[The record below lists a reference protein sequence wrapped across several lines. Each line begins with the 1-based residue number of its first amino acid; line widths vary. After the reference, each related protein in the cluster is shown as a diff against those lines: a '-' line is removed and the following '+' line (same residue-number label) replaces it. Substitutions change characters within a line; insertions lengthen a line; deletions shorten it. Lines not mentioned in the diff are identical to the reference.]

1 MKEKSHRSN
10 WLHVRLTDSEAEK
23 LEEEL
28 HRLEENNRKISA
40 STYARQQLFS
50 SSPER
55 IRMMCNDIRAIRS
68 EIHYSLRR
76 LQESEDPNQKPGS
89 GVGRQH
95 VRGDGAEELHE
106 AGFLLCRGGRVGAQV
121 DVGHE
126 VCQVPLL
133 HPIPGNR
140 LLRLGPRL
148 RSTARTIPS
157 VDGVRSR
164 S

>member
-28 HRLEENNRKISA
+28 HRLGENNRKISA

-76 LQESEDPNQKPGS
+76 LQESENPDQQEIIETLKSCDERLKKIREEIGDYGGYGS
-89 GVGRQH
+89 KKSKG
-95 VRGDGAEELHE
+95 E
-106 AGFLLCRGGRVGAQV
+106 
-121 DVGHE
+121 
-126 VCQVPLL
+126 
-133 HPIPGNR
+133 
-140 LLRLGPRL
+140 
-148 RSTARTIPS
+148 
-157 VDGVRSR
+157 
-164 S
+164 

>member
-10 WLHVRLTDSEAEK
+10 WLHVRLTDSEAER

-28 HRLEENNRKISA
+28 QHLEENNRKISA

-76 LQESEDPNQKPGS
+76 LQESEDPNQKEIIEILKNCDDRLAKIREEVINHGGNGS
-89 GVGRQH
+89 EKSEG
-95 VRGDGAEELHE
+95 E
-106 AGFLLCRGGRVGAQV
+106 
-121 DVGHE
+121 
-126 VCQVPLL
+126 
-133 HPIPGNR
+133 
-140 LLRLGPRL
+140 
-148 RSTARTIPS
+148 
-157 VDGVRSR
+157 
-164 S
+164 

>member
-28 HRLEENNRKISA
+28 HRLEENNQKISA

-76 LQESEDPNQKPGS
+76 LQESEDPNQKEIIEVLKSCDDRLAKIREEVGDCGCNGS
-89 GVGRQH
+89 EKSEGK
-95 VRGDGAEELHE
+95 
-106 AGFLLCRGGRVGAQV
+106 
-121 DVGHE
+121 
-126 VCQVPLL
+126 
-133 HPIPGNR
+133 
-140 LLRLGPRL
+140 
-148 RSTARTIPS
+148 
-157 VDGVRSR
+157 
-164 S
+164 